1 MKNVLISA
9 SIAAVLG
16 LTACS
21 SMATQSAD
29 SYDAIVADAT
39 ATQAKAAEMKNVW
52 QQKAMKLS
60 YVDHYLD
67 LAAKA
72 KEKGDEAKAVAMA
85 KEAQK
90 TAHAEV
96 AQIEQ
101 NANLKAA
108 WEK

>member
-1 MKNVLISA
+1 MKKFL
-9 SIAAVLG
+9 IAAGIAAALG

-21 SMATQSAD
+21 SMATSSD

-39 ATQAKAAEMKNVW
+39 ATHAEAAKMGNVW
-52 QQKAMKLS
+52 KQKKMKLA

-72 KEKGDEAKAVAMA
+72 KEKGDEATAIKMA

-96 AQIEQ
+96 AQMQ
-101 NANLKAA
+101 KYADLKAG

>member
-1 MKNVLISA
+1 MKKLLIGSA
-9 SIAAVLG
+9 IAIALN

-21 SMATQSAD
+21 SMATQTN

-39 ATQAKAAEMKNVW
+39 ATHAKAKEMNNVW
-52 QQKAMKLS
+52 KQKAMKLG

-72 KEKGDEAKAVAMA
+72 KEKGDDAEALKMA

-96 AQIEQ
+96 AQMEKNKDLQ
-101 NANLKAA
+101 AA
-108 WEK
+108 WTK